1 MAWEKN
7 VEGLGGDFNMKTLP
21 VRNWKG
27 PLRSGGEAE
36 EALNRSGRTLKK
48 GRKSEYWRV

>member
-7 VEGLGGDFNMKTLP
+7 VKGLGGHFSMKTVP
-21 VRNWKG
+21 IRNWKG
-27 PLRSGGEAE
+27 PLRGSREAE